1 MVDAARELAR
11 EQPHAVGDEPRDPEV
26 NGREWLVTNGLGGYA
41 SGTEAGVITR
51 RFHGIL
57 IAALPAPEG
66 RTMMLNY
73 LAELLVFP
81 DGRMVQLGEQER
93 PTGPRGQAP
102 KATLA
107 DFKLEQGLPVW
118 RFEHEGTVVEKR
130 VIVLHRQ
137 NTAHVGYRLL
147 AGPALTLD
155 LEPWVN
161 FRPHEG
167 ALDRPLG
174 GPYALKAAGDR
185 YEISLDGHPAMLRLK
200 VLADHA
206 AFTIEGRRIERIRY
220 QTEASRGY
228 DSSGD
233 LYSPGYFRAE
243 LRADAPAT
251 CIASTE
257 PWEVIDA
264 LSPDEARASEKNRRD
279 RLIARADPR
288 LHQGRGAELVLA
300 ADQFIITP
308 IGRVRD
314 STRAKAAGDE
324 VRTVIAG
331 YPWFTDWG
339 RDTMISL
346 EGLALVTGRHAE
358 AGFILRTFAHYVRDG
373 LIPNMFPEGNNAGL
387 YHTADATLWFFHA
400 VERFVATT
408 GDRTTL
414 RLLLPVLE
422 DIIDHHR
429 RGTRFGIHVDSADG
443 LLVQGQEGY
452 ALTWMDAKL
461 GDLVITPRRGKAV
474 EINALYYNALR
485 LLERW
490 LREERSDAAAAAI
503 GVAADRARDAFNRR
517 FWYEEGGYLY
527 DVVDGERGDDSAFR
541 PNQVLAVSLAH
552 PVLDPER
559 WAPVIDQVEKRL
571 VTPGGLRSLAEG
583 HPDYK
588 ASYFGDLRKRDMAYH
603 QGTAWAWLAGPFI
616 EAWLKVHPDDLA
628 PAYKLTADLV
638 RHLDEACVGSISEI
652 FDAAPP
658 YTPRGCFAQA
668 WSVSETLR
676 AVLLLSAREPAEAT
690 PATAAP

>member
-11 EQPHAVGDEPRDPEV
+11 VQPHAVGDEPRDPEV

-41 SGTEAGVITR
+41 SGTVAGVITR
-51 RFHGIL
+51 RFHGVL
-57 IAALPAPEG
+57 VAALPAPEG

-73 LAELLVFP
+73 LSELLVFP
-81 DGRMVQLGEQER
+81 DGRLVRLGEQER

-102 KATLA
+102 QATLA
-107 DFKLEQGLPVW
+107 DFSLDHGLPVW
-118 RFEHEGTVVEKR
+118 RFEHEGTVIEKR
-130 VIVLHRQ
+130 VVMLHRQ
-137 NTAHVGYRLL
+137 NTVHVSYRLVK
-147 AGPALTLD
+147 GPALCLD

-185 YEISLDGHPAMLRLK
+185 YEVSLENNLAALRIK
-200 VLADHA
+200 LAAQHS
-206 AFTIEGRRIERIRY
+206 AFTIEGRRIESIRY

-233 LYSPGYFRAE
+233 LYSPGFFRAALSE
-243 LRADAPAT
+243 DSPVT

-257 PWEVIDA
+257 TWEVVDA
-264 LSPDEARASEKNRRD
+264 LSPADAISSERLRRE
-279 RLIARADPR
+279 RLVARADPHVR
-288 LHQGRGAELVLA
+288 QGRGAELVLA

-314 STRAKAAGDE
+314 ATRAKAAGDE

-400 VERFVATT
+400 VDRYLKAT

-414 RLLLPVLE
+414 RHLLPGLE

-429 RGTRFGIHVDSADG
+429 RGTRFGIHVDPADG

-474 EINALYYNALR
+474 EINALFYNALR

-490 LREERSDAAAAAI
+490 LREERGDAAAASI
-503 GVAADRARDAFNRR
+503 GVEAERAQEAFNRR
-517 FWYEEGGYLY
+517 FWYEKGGYLY
-527 DVVDGERGDDSAFR
+527 DVVDGEKGDDDAFR
-541 PNQVLAVSLAH
+541 PNQIFAVSLGN
-552 PVLDPER
+552 PVLDPTR
-559 WAPVIDQVEKRL
+559 WASVIDQVAKRL

-588 ASYFGDLRKRDMAYH
+588 PSYFGDLRTRDMAYH

-616 EAWLKVHPDDLA
+616 EAWLKVHPEEIG
-628 PAYKLTADLV
+628 PAQKLVDDLV
-638 RHLDEACVGSISEI
+638 RHLDEACAGSISEI
-652 FDAAPP
+652 FDAEPP

-676 AVLLLSAREPAEAT
+676 AVQLIAARKDGKAG
-690 PATAAP
+690 